1 MKKIIRYIAVFS
13 AICLLGLLL
22 VACADSQVEFGNQTE
37 FGQYRTH
44 TVTINNKELFDYY
57 FTFSETHKSSFTE
70 TYHNAYYGKYYGKMS
85 STSTIVVTPKLT
97 GFVDY
102 SGYVEFKATY
112 SGSNTKSNDVL
123 KKRYMDIDTQGK
135 ATDVYTLDSTGTVT
149 SDDTTILFGGVDF
162 KFYRANITVTYH
174 HEGLSGNKLY
184 SYKTIDITNYNY
196 ASYLSVSIDNKY
208 DSSTKLYSQS
218 FTIRP
223 SSGITG
229 LIEFNHVEL
238 TFDNGKTFALDALG
252 RATYQ
257 TYDSASAIPIPKL
270 VSVKGCIDFYP
281 PATYTY

>member
-22 VACADSQVEFGNQTE
+22 VACTDSQAESGNQTE

-57 FTFSETHKSSFTE
+57 FTFSETHESSFTKE
-70 TYHNAYYGKYYGKMS
+70 YYLGGKYYGKTT

-102 SGYVEFKATY
+102 SGYVELKATY
-112 SGSNTKSNDVL
+112 SGSDTKSNDVL

-135 ATDVYTLDSTGTVT
+135 ATDVYTLDSTGTE
-149 SDDTTILFGGVDF
+149 DTTISFGGVDF

-196 ASYLSVSIDNKY
+196 ASYLSVSINNNY

-218 FTIRP
+218 FKIQP

-229 LIEFNHVEL
+229 PIEFNHVEL

-257 TYDSASAIPIPKL
+257 TPDSASAIPIPKL
-270 VSVKGCIDFYP
+270 VSVKGSIDFYP